1 MAGRLQGKV
10 AIITGATSGI
20 GEATARVFAAE
31 GATLLLAGRTK
42 DKGEALAREL
52 GDRALFQAADV
63 TREADIAALV
73 DTAVAKF
80 GRLDCMFNNAGA
92 STTGTID
99 TITEQELASGLQLL
113 LGSVVLGVKHA
124 ARAMKTQKAGSIIN
138 NASVAAHRYGQGGIF
153 YSTAKAA
160 VTHFT
165 RLAGVELGPHGIR
178 VNAISPGAIATPIF
192 WGGSQRANAL
202 TQDENDRKLAKL
214 EANLARATP
223 LPRTG
228 HAADIAYAAL
238 FLASDE
244 GSFVNSHDLVVDGGR
259 VWQFYER
266 PAEK

>member
-1 MAGRLQGKV
+1 MAERLAGKV

-20 GEATARVFAAE
+20 GEATARCFAAA
-31 GATLLLAGRTK
+31 GAKLLIAGRTK
-42 DKGEALAREL
+42 EKGEALAREL
-52 GDRALFQAADV
+52 GEHVMFQAADV
-63 TREADIAALV
+63 MREADIASLV
-73 DTAVAKF
+73 DVAMSRF

-92 STTGTID
+92 SIPGTID
-99 TITEQELASGLQLL
+99 TVTEQELASGLQLL
-113 LGSVVLGVKHA
+113 VGSVVFGVKHA
-124 ARAMKTQKAGSIIN
+124 ARVMKPQGSGCIIN
-138 NASVAAHRYGQGGIF
+138 NASIAAHRSGQGGIF

-165 RLAGVELGPHGIR
+165 RLAGVELGPFGIR

-192 WGGSQRANAL
+192 WGGSARANTL
-202 TQDENDRKLAKL
+202 SDEENDRKLAKL

-244 GSFVNSHDLVVDGGR
+244 GSFINSHDLVVDGGR
-259 VWQFYER
+259 IAQFHER
-266 PAEK
+266 IA

>member
-1 MAGRLQGKV
+1 MAGRLEGKV

-20 GEATARVFAAE
+20 GEATARCFAAE
-31 GATLLLAGRTK
+31 GAKLILAGRTK

-52 GDRALFQAADV
+52 GERAMFQSADV
-63 TREADIAALV
+63 TRESDISALV
-73 DTAVAKF
+73 DSAVTHF

-92 STTGTID
+92 SISGAID
-99 TITEQELASGLQLL
+99 SVTEQELAAGMQLL
-113 LGSVVLGVKHA
+113 LGSVVFGVKHA
-124 ARAMKTQKAGSIIN
+124 SRAMKEQGSGCIIN
-138 NASVAAHRYGQGGIF
+138 NASVAAHRFGQGGIF

-192 WGGSQRANAL
+192 WGGSTRANSL
-202 TQDENDRKLAKL
+202 SDEENERKLAKL
-214 EANLARATP
+214 ESNLARATP
-223 LPRTG
+223 LPRAG

-244 GSFVNSHDLVVDGGR
+244 GSFINSHDLVVDGGR
-259 VWQFYER
+259 IAQFYER
-266 PAEK
+266 PSEK